1 MMTNKEIEMF
11 ADAYQRN
18 MAYASRE
25 EVIKFV
31 TLHNLGE
38 TPEYSGDTISIMDA
52 LGMWF
57 AGSRYALQQISEVL

>member
-1 MMTNKEIEMF
+1 MMTEKEILAF
-11 ADAYQRN
+11 ADAYQHN

-38 TPEYSGDTISIMDA
+38 TPDYSGDTISIMDA

>member
-1 MMTNKEIEMF
+1 MMTDKEIEAF
-11 ADAYQRN
+11 ANAYQNN

-25 EVIKFV
+25 DVIRFV

-38 TPEYSGDTISIMDA
+38 TPDYSGDYTSIMDA

-57 AGSRYALQQISEVL
+57 AGQRFALVEMSEEL

>member
-1 MMTNKEIEMF
+1 MTNKEIEAF

-38 TPEYSGDTISIMDA
+38 TPDYSGDYTSIMDA
-52 LGMWF
+52 LGIWF
-57 AGSRYALQQISEVL
+57 AGQRFALAEIAGVL

>member
-1 MMTNKEIEMF
+1 MMTDKEIIAF
-11 ADAYQRN
+11 ADAYGRN
-18 MAYASRE
+18 MAYASRD

-38 TPEYSGDTISIMDA
+38 TPEYSGNYISIMDA

-57 AGSRYALQQISEVL
+57 AGGRYALTEIAGVL

>member
-1 MMTNKEIEMF
+1 MMTEQEINEF
-11 ADAYQRN
+11 ADAYQQN

-38 TPEYSGDTISIMDA
+38 TPDYSGDTISIMDA

-57 AGSRYALQQISEVL
+57 AGSRYALKHISEVL